1 MEYQK
6 LTKVSNISQQ
16 NNSQTV
22 TNENNKEIPKEIPRE
37 RYYLQKKDRK
47 LLIIWD
53 QYNSIKME
61 YQKII
66 NSLGNTPNELTK
78 LEVKLR

>member
-47 LLIIWD
+47 LLII
-53 QYNSIKME
+53 
-61 YQKII
+61 
-66 NSLGNTPNELTK
+66 
-78 LEVKLR
+78 

>member
-22 TNENNKEIPKEIPRE
+22 TNESNKEIPKEIPRE
-37 RYYLQKKDRK
+37 RYISPEKRQEITDNLR
-47 LLIIWD
+47 
-53 QYNSIKME
+53 SI
-61 YQKII
+61 
-66 NSLGNTPNELTK
+66 
-78 LEVKLR
+78 